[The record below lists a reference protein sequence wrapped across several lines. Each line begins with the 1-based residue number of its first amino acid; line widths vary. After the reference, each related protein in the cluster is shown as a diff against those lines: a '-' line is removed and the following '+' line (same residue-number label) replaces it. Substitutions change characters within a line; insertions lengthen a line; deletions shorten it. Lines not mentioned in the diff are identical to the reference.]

1 MKRIRVWIDEARE
14 KKHVEY
20 NDLDRIIQRCLKRF
34 RGLFPSYKCTKGGSK
49 TVHHFNVPGVDPI
62 SIEKPH
68 GSREF
73 VPRQYAKM
81 IIDAL
86 DDLANYIELN
96 SEDQPHDD
104 SDDGPD
110 LEDEP
115 R

>member
-34 RGLFPSYKCTKGGSK
+34 RRLFPSYRCTKGGSK
-49 TVHHFNVPGVDPI
+49 TVHHFNVPGVQPI

-73 VPRQYAKM
+73 IPPKYANM
-81 IIDAL
+81 IIEGL
-86 DDLANYIELN
+86 DDLANYIQIN
-96 SEDQPHDD
+96 SEDQTNDN
-104 SDDGPD
+104 SDDGD
-110 LEDEP
+110 DFEDEP

>member
-1 MKRIRVWIDEARE
+1 MKRIRAWIEDVRE

-20 NDLDRIIQRCLKRF
+20 NDLDRIIQRCLKKF
-34 RGLFPSYKCTKGGSK
+34 RELFPSYRSTKAGSK
-49 TVHHFNVPGVDPI
+49 TVHHFNVLGVDPI

-68 GSREF
+68 GNREF
-73 VPRQYAKM
+73 VPRPYAKM
-81 IIDAL
+81 IINTL

-96 SEDQPHDD
+96 SEDQAHDD

-110 LEDEP
+110 FEDEP